1 MSMFTDDPIAD
12 YDRYCAEQEQAMQ
25 KYPVCAVCGKA
36 ITDDFLY
43 HIEGDIYCEECM
55 KDNFR
60 RPTDDF
66 MEEFAI

>member
-1 MSMFTDDPIAD
+1 MGIYYTGDPVRD
-12 YDRYCAEQEQAMQ
+12 YDRYYEDQEKEME
-25 KYPVCAVCGKA
+25 KYPECAVCGKR

-43 HIEGDIYCEECM
+43 YIEEDIYCEECM

-66 MEEFAI
+66 IKEN